1 MTTSHS
7 DADIKRALA
16 LGRLLGAIE
25 AVEAFKDCPEL
36 LPGQLENLFDLQKE
50 IQNELRIIALV

>member
-1 MTTSHS
+1 MTTFPS

-36 LPGQLENLFDLQKE
+36 LPGQLENLFDLKKE
-50 IQNELRIIALV
+50 IHNEIQKATS